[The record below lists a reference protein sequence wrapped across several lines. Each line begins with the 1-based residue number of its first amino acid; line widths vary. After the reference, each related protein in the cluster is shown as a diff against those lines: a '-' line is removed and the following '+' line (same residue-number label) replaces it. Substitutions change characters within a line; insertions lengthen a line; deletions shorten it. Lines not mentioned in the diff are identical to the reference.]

1 MLSLEEKEKI
11 IDYIIQNEKGQPCD
25 KALSQAYKDNIQ
37 KIVNSLTLEDLFEI
51 DDIIMSK
58 LNK

>member
-25 KALSQAYKDNIQ
+25 KALSQAYKDNI
-37 KIVNSLTLEDLFEI
+37 
-51 DDIIMSK
+51 
-58 LNK
+58 